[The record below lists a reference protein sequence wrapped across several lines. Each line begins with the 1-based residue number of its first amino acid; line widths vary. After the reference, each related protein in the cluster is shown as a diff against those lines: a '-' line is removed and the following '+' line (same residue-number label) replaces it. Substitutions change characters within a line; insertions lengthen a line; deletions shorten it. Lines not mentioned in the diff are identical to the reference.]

1 VLIEFANPGNWY
13 SVLRTQYFVLSR
25 TLLLSLSLT
34 ALLAGCGGEAGL
46 RCHPAQGTIVYQNQP
61 LAEAM
66 VVFHPLTVAAEKSP
80 QPIGHTDAAGRFVMT
95 TLNPGDGAPEGEYAI
110 TVELR
115 QPRQIGEEIVRD
127 GPNLL
132 EAKYANPKESP
143 LRYKV
148 VPGKN
153 EVPEIRL

>member
-1 VLIEFANPGNWY
+1 
-13 SVLRTQYFVLSR
+13 
-25 TLLLSLSLT
+25 
-34 ALLAGCGGEAGL
+34 
-46 RCHPAQGTIVYQNQP
+46 
-61 LAEAM
+61 M
-66 VVFHPLTVAAEKSP
+66 VFHPLTVAAEKSP

-115 QPRQIGEEIVRD
+115 QPQQIGEEIVRD

>member
-1 VLIEFANPGNWY
+1 
-13 SVLRTQYFVLSR
+13 
-25 TLLLSLSLT
+25 
-34 ALLAGCGGEAGL
+34 
-46 RCHPAQGTIVYQNQP
+46 
-61 LAEAM
+61 M
-66 VVFHPLTVAAEKSP
+66 VVFHPMTAPPENVP
-80 QPIGHTDAAGRFVMT
+80 QPQGATDAAGQFVMT
-95 TLNPGDGAPEGEYAI
+95 TLKSGDGAPLAEYVI
-110 TVELR
+110 TIELR

-132 EAKYANPKESP
+132 EPKYANPKESP